1 VFKVDLFEKC
11 ENFTA
16 AREAIASG
24 VYPYFHE
31 LSTYQDC
38 VVTIEGRRTIMLG
51 SNNYMGL
58 TCDPRVITAAVEATR
73 EFGSGCSG
81 SRFLNGTLVLHNRIE
96 EELASFLNKEA
107 ALTFSTGFQT
117 NLGIISAITGPHD
130 MIFSDRGNHASI
142 IDGCRLSF
150 AKTVKYA
157 HNDIDELRDK
167 LERAPKDFGKLI
179 VTDGVFSME
188 GDIARLPD
196 IVRLAKEF
204 GARVMIDDAHGL
216 GMIGD
221 CGRGTANYYGLE
233 DEVDIIMGTF
243 SKSLASLGGHI
254 AAKESV
260 IHYIKHHS
268 RPFIFSASIPP
279 ACCGAALEALRIMRA
294 EPERPI
300 KLRENGN
307 YLRAKFREAG
317 ITIGDSGTAIVP
329 VMTYETE
336 RTFLVHH
343 LLLMG
348 GVYCN
353 PVIPPAVKEG
363 ECLLRT
369 SCTATHTKEHLDEAV
384 SIFKDVFAKA

>member
-1 VFKVDLFEKC
+1 MDLFEKC
-11 ENFTA
+11 EKYTT

-24 VYPYFHE
+24 TYPYFHE

-58 TCDPRVITAAVEATR
+58 TCDPRVIGAAVEAVKKYGT
-73 EFGSGCSG
+73 GCSG
-81 SRFLNGTLVLHNRIE
+81 SRFLNGTLVLHNQLER
-96 EELASFLNKEA
+96 ELSEFLNKESS
-107 ALTFSTGFQT
+107 LTFSTGFQT
-117 NLGIISAITGPHD
+117 NLGIISAIAGPHD
-130 MIFSDRGNHASI
+130 IIFSDRGNHASI
-142 IDGCRLSF
+142 VDGCRLGF

-157 HNDIDELRDK
+157 HNDINELRDK
-167 LERAPKDFGKLI
+167 LGRASKDAGKLI

-188 GDIARLPD
+188 GDIARLPE
-196 IVRLAKEF
+196 IVELAKEF

-221 CGRGTANYYGLE
+221 CGRGTANYFGLE

-243 SKSLASLGGHI
+243 SKSLASLGGYI
-254 AAKESV
+254 ASKEYV
-260 IHYIKHHS
+260 THYLRHNS
-268 RPFIFSASIPP
+268 RPFIFSASMPP
-279 ACCGAALEALRIMRA
+279 ACCAAALEALHIIRN
-294 EPERPI
+294 EPDRPNRL
-300 KLRENGN
+300 KENGD

-317 ITIGDSGTAIVP
+317 IVIGDSETAIVP

-336 RTFLVHH
+336 RTFKIHNM
-343 LLLMG
+343 LLMA

-363 ECLLRT
+363 GCLLRT

-384 SIFKDVFAKA
+384 SIFKDVLALARRE

>member
-1 VFKVDLFEKC
+1 
-11 ENFTA
+11 
-16 AREAIASG
+16 
-24 VYPYFHE
+24 
-31 LSTYQDC
+31 
-38 VVTIEGRRTIMLG
+38 MLG

-58 TCDPRVITAAVEATR
+58 TCDPRVINAAVEATK

-81 SRFLNGTLVLHNRIE
+81 SRFLNGTLVLHNRLEQEI
-96 EELASFLNKEA
+96 ASFLNKES

-117 NLGIISAITGPHD
+117 NLGIISSITGPHD

-196 IVRLAKEF
+196 IIGLAREF
-204 GARVMIDDAHGL
+204 GARVMVDDAHGL

-243 SKSLASLGGHI
+243 SKSLASLGGYI
-254 AAKESV
+254 TAKESV
-260 IHYIKHHS
+260 VHYIKHHS

-279 ACCGAALEALRIMRA
+279 ACCGAALEALRIMKA
-294 EPERPI
+294 EPERPM
-300 KLRENGN
+300 KLRDNGN

-317 ITIGDSGTAIVP
+317 ITIGESETAIVP

-353 PVIPPAVKEG
+353 PVIAPAVKEG

-384 SIFKDVFAKA
+384 AIFKDVFAKA